1 MKRIS
6 TIIACILIAICSI
19 HAQEQAKPTITTL
32 TKEQFIEKV
41 WDYTGDS
48 GKEWKYKGDKP
59 AIIDFYADWCGPC
72 RKLSPILEEIATEQK
87 GKLVIYKIN
96 VDKER
101 ELAGIFGIR
110 SLPTLLFIPVE
121 GAPSSFVGYAE
132 KAELYKAINEQL
144 LKEKEEE

>member
-1 MKRIS
+1 MKRIT
-6 TIIACILIAICSI
+6 TIIACILIAICSTY
-19 HAQEQAKPTITTL
+19 AQEQAKPTVTTL

-41 WDYTGDS
+41 WDYTGD
-48 GKEWKYKGDKP
+48 GVKEWKYKGDKP

-101 ELAGIFGIR
+101 ELAGIFSIR
-110 SLPTLLFIPVE
+110 SLPTLLFIPVKGE
-121 GAPSSFVGYAE
+121 PSSFVGYAE

>member
-1 MKRIS
+1 MKRIT
-6 TIIACILIAICSI
+6 TIIACILIAICGT
-19 HAQEQAKPTITTL
+19 HAQEQAKPTVTTL

-121 GAPSSFVGYAE
+121 GAPASFVGYAE
-132 KAELYKAINEQL
+132 KAELYKAINAQL

>member
-1 MKRIS
+1 MKRIT

-19 HAQEQAKPTITTL
+19 HAQEQVKPSVTTL

-41 WDYTGDS
+41 WDYTGDG

-59 AIIDFYADWCGPC
+59 AIIDF
-72 RKLSPILEEIATEQK
+72 
-87 GKLVIYKIN
+87 
-96 VDKER
+96 
-101 ELAGIFGIR
+101 
-110 SLPTLLFIPVE
+110 
-121 GAPSSFVGYAE
+121 YAE

>member
-1 MKRIS
+1 MKRIT
-6 TIIACILIAICSI
+6 TIIACILIAICGT
-19 HAQEQAKPTITTL
+19 HAQEQAKPTVTTL

-101 ELAGIFGIR
+101 ELAGMFGIR
-110 SLPTLLFIPVE
+110 SLPTLLFIPVKGE
-121 GAPSSFVGYAE
+121 PGSFIGYAE
-132 KAELYKAINEQL
+132 KAELYKAINAQL
-144 LKEKEEE
+144 LQEKKEE